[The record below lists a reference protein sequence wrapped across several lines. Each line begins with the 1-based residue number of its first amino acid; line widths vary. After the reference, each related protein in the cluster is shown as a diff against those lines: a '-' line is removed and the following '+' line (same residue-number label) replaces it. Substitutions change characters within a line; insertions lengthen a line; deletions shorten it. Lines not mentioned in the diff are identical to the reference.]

1 MLRLLPFGVLAVLLV
16 ALQATAQSQD
26 PAASPP
32 ESKPQDSP
40 APTEAKKPKKVVT
53 NEDLPKSVGEISV
66 VGDAKGA
73 PKATSGKPAN
83 AQYVGSVRGQ
93 LEKLQKQIDDVDKQ
107 IVDLKNFRDGE
118 PSTTASG
125 VKFDKSVEREPI
137 EVRIR
142 ALQNQKKDLQSKI
155 DALLDEARKKGVEP
169 GELR

>member
-1 MLRLLPFGVLAVLLV
+1 MLRLLSFGVLAVLLV

-53 NEDLPKSVGEISV
+53 NEDLPKSVG
-66 VGDAKGA
+66 
-73 PKATSGKPAN
+73 
-83 AQYVGSVRGQ
+83 VGSVRGQ